1 MFAIPEQFSNATKA
15 NFDAQFAAFTALT
28 AKAFEGMEKLVDLNL
43 AATRANLEESAAAA
57 RQLLSIKDPQE
68 FLNLTQAQAKPNAEK
83 AMAYGRQLANI
94 ASSTQNEFSKAAEA
108 QITDTNRKVIALVD
122 EVSKNAPAGSEA
134 AIAAIKSVIGNANA
148 GYEQFSKA
156 GKQAME
162 AMEAN
167 LSAAVNQYAQA
178 AEKITPRTSKK

>member
-1 MFAIPEQFSNATKA
+1 MFAIPEQLSNATKA
-15 NFDAQFAAFTALT
+15 NFDAQFAVFTALT
-28 AKAFEGMEKLVDLNL
+28 TKAIEGVEKLVDLNL
-43 AATRANLEESAAAA
+43 AATRANLEESTTAA

-68 FLNLTQAQAKPNAEK
+68 FINLSQAQAKPSAEK
-83 AMAYGRQLANI
+83 ALAYSRQLANI

-148 GYEQFSKA
+148 GFEQMSKA
-156 GKQAME
+156 SKQAME

-167 LSAAVNQYAQA
+167 LNAVDAQYTQA
-178 AEKITPRTSKK
+178 AEKIVPSSNKK

>member
-1 MFAIPEQFSNATKA
+1 MFSIPEQFSNATKA
-15 NFDAQFAAFTALT
+15 SFDAQFAVFTALT
-28 AKAFEGMEKLVDLNL
+28 TKAIDGMEKLVDLNL
-43 AATRANLEESAAAA
+43 AATRANLEESAAAT

-68 FLNLTQAQAKPNAEK
+68 FLNLSQAQAKPNAEK
-83 AMAYGRQLANI
+83 ALAYGRKLASI

-148 GYEQFSKA
+148 GFEQMSKA
-156 GKQAME
+156 GKQALE

-167 LSAAVNQYAQA
+167 LNAAVTQYAHA
-178 AEKITPRTSKK
+178 AEKVVPSTSKK